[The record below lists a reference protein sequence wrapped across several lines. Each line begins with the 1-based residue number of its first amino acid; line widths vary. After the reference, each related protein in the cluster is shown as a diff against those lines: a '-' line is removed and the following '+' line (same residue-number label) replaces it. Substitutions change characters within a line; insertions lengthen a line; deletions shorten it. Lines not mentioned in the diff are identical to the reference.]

1 MIAAWMLWSIG
12 AGLLFLVAGLAME
25 RILDGGRR
33 WVWVGAGLGTVALTA
48 MRVFAG
54 GGTGSGGGVEVGRV
68 VARVPAGAE
77 GPVTEAGP
85 GFLGFAVPYDSLL
98 HGLDAILLL
107 GWVVLSGGLVLWA
120 LVGTADIL
128 HRRRFWERGT
138 LLGRSV
144 LWARKAGPAVVGLL
158 RPRVVL
164 PAWVRSVEPSRQKL
178 ILAHEEEHL
187 GAGDAVL
194 RFAVAALLIAFPWN
208 PAIWLHYRR
217 LCLAIELDC
226 DQRVMERHPHRRWLY
241 GDLLFRVGARIGSRP
256 GLALAAFA
264 EHPSFLETR
273 IRKLLSKAPEVGM
286 ARVAFL
292 AFAAIMV
299 IAVAVWA
306 PGITKEAGAPVQE
319 AVPEAVI
326 AEPELEPMEDAVPE
340 PEAHGGI
347 IVTGFAGSEPIV
359 IEPPSPA
366 ELEAEASLRE
376 GPSFVVRTLEPRM
389 LNEDEVKRVLGREYP
404 ALLKDAGIGGTVS
417 VHLFIERDGRVGN
430 ALVKESSGHV
440 ALDRAALK
448 VARAARFSPALN
460 REEPVALWISINLTF
475 AAN

>member
-48 MRVFAG
+48 MRVFSG
-54 GGTGSGGGVEVGRV
+54 SGTGSGGGVEVGRV
-68 VARVPAGAE
+68 VGLVPAGAE
-77 GPVTEAGP
+77 GAVAGTAP
-85 GFLGFAVPYDSLL
+85 GLPGFAVPYDSLL

-107 GWVVLSGGLVLWA
+107 GWVVLSGGLALWA
-120 LVGTADIL
+120 LIGTADIL
-128 HRRRFWERGT
+128 HRRSFWERGT

-144 LWARKAGPAVVGLL
+144 LWARNAGPAVVGLL

-194 RFAVAALLIAFPWN
+194 RFAMAVLLIAFPWN
-208 PAIWLHYRR
+208 PAIWFHYRR

-226 DQRVMERHPHRRWLY
+226 DRRVMQRHPHRRWLY
-241 GDLLFRVGARIGSRP
+241 GDLLFRVGARVGSRP

-264 EHPSFLETR
+264 EQPSFLETR
-273 IRKLLSKAPEVGM
+273 IRKLLSKAPEAGM

-299 IAVAVWA
+299 IAVAVWV
-306 PGITKEAGAPVQE
+306 PGITKEADAP
-319 AVPEAVI
+319 VPEAVT
-326 AEPELEPMEDAVPE
+326 AEPELEPMEDAAPE
-340 PEAHGGI
+340 PEAGREI
-347 IVTGFAGSEPIV
+347 IVTGIAGSEPIV

-366 ELEAEASLRE
+366 ELEADAELRE
-376 GPSFVVRTLEPRM
+376 GPQFVVHTVRPRL
-389 LNEDEVKRVLGREYP
+389 LNQDEVNRVLEREYP
-404 ALLKDAGIGGTVS
+404 PLLMDAGIGGTVQ
-417 VHLFIERDGRVGN
+417 VHLFIERHGRVGN

-440 ALDRAALK
+440 GLDEAALK
-448 VARAARFSPALN
+448 VAMAARFSPAMN
-460 REEPVALWISINLTF
+460 REEPVALWITLDIAF
-475 AAN
+475 EAN